1 MILRDIDHRA
11 LSCERGDYSRD
22 LRPAEWGSVISLHG
36 SNPESLMSAMGHKQT
51 WRFQFVMSAITPKA
65 DNRSATECPAKRK
78 SRSPAKSQMQTRTH

>member
-1 MILRDIDHRA
+1 MPSPAGPHRLPANLIMILRDIDHRA

-36 SNPESLMSAMGHKQT
+36 SNPESLMSALGHKQT

-65 DNRSATECPAKRK
+65 DNR
-78 SRSPAKSQMQTRTH
+78 